1 MKSSELMLGDWLQ
14 HADGSYHQV
23 RVIEVGHFACGL
35 PHLWEYNNQ
44 FSPVL
49 LTREILEKNGL
60 SNRMEFKRFQFIDV
74 IGTQEN
80 PIFYWTK
87 RVEDDAVTTVQQLY
101 YVHELQHALRLCKID
116 KEIVL

>member
-49 LTREILEKNGL
+49 LTREILEKNGFEHVGDKYYVVL
-60 SNRMEFKRFQFIDV
+60 LPSGTWITLDMREDAP
-74 IGTQEN
+74 IGQTSLNEIN
-80 PIFYWTK
+80 
-87 RVEDDAVTTVQQLY
+87 
-101 YVHELQHALRLCKID
+101 YVHEFQHFLKVLGSR
-116 KEIVL
+116 KEVVL